1 LVDVF
6 PSAVKT
12 IAHALKVVL
21 PPDLAIDAEVDF
33 GMANGGHLIQTRL
46 NVSLLGIEHE
56 LA

>member
-21 PPDLAIDAEVDF
+21 PPDL